1 MNKANHFYWQAKSY
15 KQKQQ
20 DIAHDFVKECLEE
33 FEEDAA
39 GGCFS
44 ATIYRNNVPKSI
56 LFDFDE
62 LVIPLFLEE
71 GFKVEEYISPR
82 YGYNSSDDG
91 WTISWDLKKENIQ
104 YE

>member
-1 MNKANHFYWQAKSY
+1 MNKANHFYWLAKSY

-33 FEEDAA
+33 FEKDAA
-39 GGCFS
+39 EGYFS
-44 ATIYRNNVPKSI
+44 ATIYRDNVPELI

-71 GFKVEEYISPR
+71 GFKVEEYSSPR
-82 YGYNSSDDG
+82 YDIIPTMMAGQFLG
-91 WTISWDLKKENIQ
+91 I
-104 YE
+104 

>member
-1 MNKANHFYWQAKSY
+1 MNKANQFYWQAKSY

-20 DIAHDFVKECLEE
+20 DIAQDFVKECLEE
-33 FEEDAA
+33 FEKDATE
-39 GGCFS
+39 GCFS
-44 ATIYRNNVPKSI
+44 AIIYRDNVPESI

-71 GFKVEEYISPR
+71 GFKVEEYIAPR
-82 YGYNSSDDG
+82 YGYDFGNDD
-91 WTISWDLKKENIQ
+91 WTISWNLKEENIQ

>member
-1 MNKANHFYWQAKSY
+1 MNNANQFYWRAKSY
-15 KQKQQ
+15 KQEQQ
-20 DIAHDFVKECLEE
+20 NIAHDFVKECLEE
-33 FEEDAA
+33 FEKDAA
-39 GGCFS
+39 EGYFS
-44 ATIYRNNVPKSI
+44 GTIDRDNVPESI

-71 GFKVEEYISPR
+71 GFKVEEYTSPR
-82 YGYNSSDDG
+82 YGYGSDNDG

>member
-1 MNKANHFYWQAKSY
+1 MNKANQFYWQAKSY

-20 DIAHDFVKECLEE
+20 DIAQDFVKECLEE
-33 FEEDAA
+33 FEKDAA
-39 GGCFS
+39 EGSFS
-44 ATIYRNNVPKSI
+44 ATIYRDNVPESI

-71 GFKVEEYISPR
+71 GFKVEEYIAPR
-82 YGYNSSDDG
+82 YGYEDNG
-91 WTISWDLKKENIQ
+91 WRISWDLKKENIQ